1 MARRMFAVTNYIG
14 NIDRFSPSSSFLS
27 FFLTLFLCIL
37 CAPDNQYY
45 RFSRLHATITF
56 ITTVHKKA
64 FFKYR
69 ERILCRPRIVKTN
82 TIRVY
87 VIHISILNIELLKHT
102 RQICTKIGNY
112 LDYYPQSILISL
124 LHNSLLH
131 RVFTFFLLLY
141 LIFIK
146 YQCQIFFFF
155 TMQKFKQK
163 FVE

>member
-1 MARRMFAVTNYIG
+1 MTNYIG

-45 RFSRLHATITF
+45 RFSRLNATITF

-64 FFKYR
+64 FFQYR
-69 ERILCRPRIVKTN
+69 ERILCRLRIVKTN
-82 TIRVY
+82 MIR

-146 YQCQIFFFF
+146 Y
-155 TMQKFKQK
+155 
-163 FVE
+163 

>member
-37 CAPDNQYY
+37 CALDNQYY

-69 ERILCRPRIVKTN
+69 ERILCRLRIVKTN
-82 TIRVY
+82 TIHVY

-112 LDYYPQSILISL
+112 LDLLSSINPNIITAQFSLTQSI
-124 LHNSLLH
+124 H
-131 RVFTFFLLLY
+131 FLLVT
-141 LIFIK
+141 IFNFYKISMSN
-146 YQCQIFFFF
+146 FFFF
-155 TMQKFKQK
+155 TMQKF
-163 FVE
+163 

>member
-1 MARRMFAVTNYIG
+1 MFAVTNYIG

-45 RFSRLHATITF
+45 RFSRFHATITF

-112 LDYYPQSILISL
+112 LDLLSSINPNIITAQFSLTQSIHFLFLVIIFNFYKISMS
-124 LHNSLLH
+124 N
-131 RVFTFFLLLY
+131 F
-141 LIFIK
+141 
-146 YQCQIFFFF
+146 FFFF

>member
-1 MARRMFAVTNYIG
+1 MTRRMFAVTNYIG

-45 RFSRLHATITF
+45 RFSRLNAITF

-64 FFKYR
+64 FFQYR
-69 ERILCRPRIVKTN
+69 ERILCRLRIVKTN
-82 TIRVY
+82 MIRVY

-131 RVFTFFLLLY
+131 RVFTFFSLLY

-146 YQCQIFFFF
+146 Y
-155 TMQKFKQK
+155 
-163 FVE
+163 

>member
-1 MARRMFAVTNYIG
+1 MIASLLPPP
-14 NIDRFSPSSSFLS
+14 FSHSFSL
-27 FFLTLFLCIL
+27 FFLCIL

-45 RFSRLHATITF
+45 RFSRLNATITF

-64 FFKYR
+64 FFQYR
-69 ERILCRPRIVKTN
+69 ERILCRLRIVKTN
-82 TIRVY
+82 MIRVY

-131 RVFTFFLLLY
+131 RVFTFFSLLY

-146 YQCQIFFFF
+146 Y
-155 TMQKFKQK
+155 
-163 FVE
+163 